1 MYQIKIKKDF
11 WETTTT
17 YGDVMYE
24 YEEKAQHQIE
34 INKLNE
40 AVFRLE
46 KVRLIAIQALE
57 AIKESGVVS
66 IADQALAELNELKKR
81 PNG

>member
-1 MYQIKIKKDF
+1 
-11 WETTTT
+11 
-17 YGDVMYE
+17 MYE